1 MTTQHNHPTELPFR
15 LETALEARICADP
28 EWREGI
34 TWGKPRPGHSEGQV
48 RYHIAEVLANV
59 DRHATTSEER
69 RALRLIALIHDTFK
83 YRVDTSRPR
92 TGQNHHATLARR
104 FAERYVDDP
113 AILEVIELHDEAYNS
128 WRRGAQNGR
137 WDRAEARAAR
147 LVTRLVTRLGALLP
161 LYIRF
166 FRADNQTGSKDRA
179 SLLWFEQLL
188 RESGFEI
195 PPEPGS
201 AV

>member
-1 MTTQHNHPTELPFR
+1 MTTHHNHTRELPFT
-15 LETALEARICADP
+15 LETALEAQICADP

-48 RYHIAEVLANV
+48 GYHIAEVLANV
-59 DRHATTSEER
+59 DRHATTPEER

-83 YRVDTSRPR
+83 YRVDTARPR
-92 TGQNHHATLARR
+92 TGANHHATLARR

-113 AILEVIELHDEAYNS
+113 AILEIIELHDEAYNS
-128 WRRGAQNGR
+128 WRLGAQNGR
-137 WDRAEARAAR
+137 WDSAEARAAR
-147 LVTRLVTRLGALLP
+147 LVTRLDALLP

-179 SLLWFEQLL
+179 PLLWFEQLL
-188 RESGFEI
+188 RERGFEV
-195 PPEPGS
+195 PSEPGS